1 MENKMPRLPLWCL
14 CGAALVVSTLDQA
27 KADPVADFYRGR
39 NVNLYIGY
47 SVGGGYDNYAR
58 VVARHMGNHIPGNP
72 SILPQNMPGAG
83 SLRAL
88 NYLYNAAPK
97 DGTAIAMF
105 GRGMAMEPLIGASPT
120 QFDARKL
127 IWLGSGSDEVSLCGT
142 WHTSRVKTWNDMQ
155 TIPFTVGGEGS
166 GSDPD
171 IFAAMLKKVFGI
183 KLRIVSGYP
192 GSAELA
198 LAVERG
204 EIDGRCGWSLS
215 SLRQM
220 RPDWLA
226 TKQFNP
232 IVQLNLEKSSDLPDV
247 PLITEFATNETQRQ
261 ILKMILSRQNMARPF
276 AAPPGVP
283 ADRAQALVRAFEE
296 TMADQEFIEEA
307 KARGLEVNPVS
318 GAEIDRLVREVYQTP
333 PAVVAE
339 AKAALAP
346 QP

>member
-1 MENKMPRLPLWCL
+1 MRRLSLWCL
-14 CGAALVVSTLDQA
+14 CGIALAFSILDQA

-58 VVARHMGNHIPGNP
+58 VLARHLGNHIPGNP

-97 DGTAIAMF
+97 DGSAIGMF
-105 GRGMAMEPLIGASPT
+105 GRGLAMEPLIGSSPT

-142 WHTSRVKTWNDMQ
+142 WHTSRIKTWNDML
-155 TIPFTVGGEGS
+155 TVPFTVGGEGS

-171 IFAAMLKKVFGI
+171 IFAAMMKKVFGI

-226 TKQFNP
+226 AKQFNA
-232 IVQLNLEKSSDLPDV
+232 IVQLNLKKSPDLPDV
-247 PLITEFATNETQRQ
+247 PVITDYAQTQAQQQ
-261 ILKMILSRQNMARPF
+261 ILKLVLSRQSMARPF

-283 ADRAQALVRAFEE
+283 ADRAEALRRAFDQ
-296 TMADQEFIEEA
+296 TMADQAFVDEA
-307 KARGLEVNPVS
+307 RAAGLEVNPVS
-318 GAEIDRLVREVYQTP
+318 GVEIDRLVGEIYQTP
-333 PAVVAE
+333 PDVVTQ
-339 AKAALAP
+339 AKAAVAP
-346 QP
+346 ER

>member
-1 MENKMPRLPLWCL
+1 MPRLAVCCVYLA
-14 CGAALVVSTLDQA
+14 AALSIPGPA
-27 KADPVADFYRGR
+27 KSDPVADFYHGR

-58 VVARHMGNHIPGNP
+58 VLARHLGNHIPGNP
-72 SILPQNMPGAG
+72 SVLPQNMPGAG

-97 DGTAIAMF
+97 DGTAIGMF
-105 GRGMAMEPLIGASPT
+105 GRGLAMEPLIGSSPT

-127 IWLGSGSDEVSLCGT
+127 LWLGSGSDEISLCGT
-142 WHTSRVKTWNDMQ
+142 WHTSPVKTWNDML
-155 TIPFTVGGEGS
+155 TVPFTVGGEGS

-171 IFAAMLKKVFGI
+171 IFAAMMKKVFGV

-204 EIDGRCGWSLS
+204 EIDGRCGWSLT

-220 RPDWLA
+220 RPDWLV
-226 TKQFNP
+226 TKQFNA
-232 IVQLNLEKSSDLPDV
+232 IVQLNLTKSPDLPDV
-247 PLITEFATNETQRQ
+247 PAITDYAQTQKQQQ
-261 ILKMILSRQNMARPF
+261 ILKLVLSRQSMARPF

-283 ADRAQALVRAFEE
+283 ADRAQALRAAFDR
-296 TMADQEFIEEA
+296 TMADQDFIDEA
-307 KARGLEVNPVS
+307 RAAGLEVNPVS
-318 GAEIDRLVREVYQTP
+318 GVEIERLVGELYQTP
-333 PAVVAE
+333 PDVVAE
-339 AKAALAP
+339 AKAAVAP
-346 QP
+346 ER